1 MIMTSRQNFTLN
13 IQYFINNFK
22 NFKMC
27 ILFLASGKFHF
38 IRDRFERL
46 CLSFVERTTVKI
58 HPRPFKILSIRVDE
72 RGGVNKWIKFG
83 NKRETWLT
91 LTCSDT
97 CSRISRF
104 LRLLLF
110 HGVLIVDE
118 FYHFW
123 CGLSRR
129 DRTSRRMGDLEI
141 VLGYREY
148 SCNNSQKLT
157 ILSKADIYRQN
168 KKNNFFYSLH
178 YCN

>member
-1 MIMTSRQNFTLN
+1 MK
-13 IQYFINNFK
+13 IQRTRFLKGDEKWQWRHVRISISIYSISLIIL
-22 NFKMC
+22 KMC

-38 IRDRFERL
+38 IRDCFERL
-46 CLSFVERTTVKI
+46 CLSLVERTTVKI

-129 DRTSRRMGDLEI
+129 DRTSRRMELGDCI
-141 VLGYREY
+141 G
-148 SCNNSQKLT
+148 
-157 ILSKADIYRQN
+157 I
-168 KKNNFFYSLH
+168 
-178 YCN
+178 